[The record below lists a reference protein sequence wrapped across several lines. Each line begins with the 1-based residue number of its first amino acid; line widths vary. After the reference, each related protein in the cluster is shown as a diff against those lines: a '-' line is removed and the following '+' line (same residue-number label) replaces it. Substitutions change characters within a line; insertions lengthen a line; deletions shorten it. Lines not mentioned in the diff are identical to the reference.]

1 MTKHTITIHNNSSF
15 KRNVVR
21 LLAVIN
27 GVLAP
32 IAVGVLVDSIVMQ
45 WAGFILGLLIV
56 GGIAKSVIDPNQFAT
71 VDEAKAR
78 LDEMK
83 AKGEAP

>member
-1 MTKHTITIHNNSSF
+1 MTKHTITIHNSSSF
-15 KRNVVR
+15 KRNVIR

-32 IAVGVLVDSIVMQ
+32 IGVGVLVDSVTMQ

-56 GGIAKSVIDPNQFAT
+56 GGIAQATIDPNQFAT